1 MAQNIT
7 KYHAKYYAHLLT
19 QKAIGDGINS
29 LSQSLLSASVDINP
43 HQIEAALFAFK
54 SPLSK
59 GVVLADEVGLGKTI
73 EAGLVLC
80 QYWAIGKRKI
90 IVVCPAALRKQ
101 WSFELTDKFGIA
113 NEILDTKNFNEY
125 VRSGKNPLGQKR
137 VLICSYNFVARH
149 RDEIRLHNFDL
160 AVIDEAH
167 KLRNVYRNSAKTAN
181 AVKDALGNS
190 KKLLLTAT
198 PFQNSLMELFGL
210 TSVINSNIFGS
221 AKSFRSN
228 YGSGDNNSDLRDRL
242 QNIYIRTLRKNVKE
256 YINYTNRLPFTQNF
270 DTTDIE
276 FELYQEIS
284 EFLRR
289 DDIYS
294 VPHQQKKLTTMII
307 RKILASS
314 TFALIS
320 TLTNIKSRLEKM
332 LADNAQLKLDLK
344 DIVDDEDEMEIIA
357 AEADDEGYGEEDFA
371 DEEDDTIDI
380 DKLKAEIELLG
391 KFIDKAR
398 KIGHDSKSDALLTAL
413 EQSFAMQAKTGAAR
427 KALIFTEST
436 KTQTYLR
443 DFLEANGYEGKIV
456 LFNGRGSDPVTTQ
469 IYNEWVLDNPNRV
482 SGIRAADRRL
492 AVVDYFR
499 NTAEIM
505 IATEAAAEGLNLQF
519 CSLVIN
525 YDLPWNPQRIEQRIG
540 RCHRYGQK
548 FDVVVVN
555 FVNRRN
561 YADVRV
567 FALLQ
572 EKFNLFDDIF
582 GASDEVLGRA
592 DAIDFETR
600 IWEIYQQC
608 RTEDEINAA
617 FNRLQED
624 MQEEIDERM
633 QTTRAE
639 VLEHFDI
646 DVQERLRLAKSETGA
661 FLNRYEHIFW
671 ALTHYILDDVATFN
685 DEHHSFT
692 LHRKVAG
699 CPTTKYD
706 LLSQVTDGVPYR
718 LSHPLAQYV
727 IDNALA
733 IDTDEST
740 DIVFN
745 SADTAVNVALPE
757 NLKGAHGYMVLTNLD
772 ISSFEDEQYTLF
784 TAFTDDGRFLSQEQC
799 EKLFLLGGIEKEA
812 TAIPDDILKRLGINA
827 DQHIKGKLADI
838 DSRNLDIYREEE
850 NRIYRW
856 ERDVVDAIERE
867 LDQVKRNIR
876 EADRQARAATNIEEK
891 INLERRAEEL
901 RSLKRRKRNELE
913 DREEEVAER
922 RRHFIKE
929 LENRMIKSSTCADVF
944 HISWCVK

>member
-1 MAQNIT
+1 MPQSIT

-125 VRSGKNPLGQKR
+125 LRIGKNPLAQKY
-137 VLICSYNFVARH
+137 VVICSYNFVARH
-149 RDEIRLHNFDL
+149 REEIRLHNFDI

-210 TSVINSNIFGS
+210 TSVINENIFGS

-242 QNIYIRTLRKNVKE
+242 QNIYVRTLRKDVKE
-256 YINYTNRLPFTQNF
+256 YINYTNRLPLTQNF

-320 TLTNIKSRLEKM
+320 TLTNIKTRLEKM
-332 LADNAQLKLDLK
+332 LAENMQLKLDLQ

-357 AEADDEGYGEEDFA
+357 AEADDEGYSESDFA
-371 DEEDDTIDI
+371 EEEDDAIDTE
-380 DKLKAEIELLG
+380 KLKAEIELLG

-413 EQSFAMQAKTGAAR
+413 EQSFAMQAKTGAVR

-436 KTQTYLR
+436 KTQIYLR
-443 DFLEANGYEGKIV
+443 DFLEANGYKGKIV
-456 LFNGRGSDPVTTQ
+456 LFSGRGSDPVTTQ

-499 NTAEIM
+499 DTAEIM

-567 FALLQ
+567 YALLQ

-608 RTEDEINAA
+608 RTEDEINTA

-671 ALTHYILDDVATFN
+671 ALTHYILKDEASFD

-692 LHRKVAG
+692 LQHKVAG
-699 CPTTKYD
+699 CPATKYD
-706 LLSQVTDGVPYR
+706 LLSQVSDGVPYR
-718 LSHPLAQYV
+718 LSHPLAQHV
-727 IDNALA
+727 IATALA
-733 IDTDEST
+733 IDTDDSA

-745 SADTAVNVALPE
+745 SGDTAVNVALPE
-757 NLKGAHGYMVLTNLD
+757 KLRGAHGYMVLTNLD

-784 TAFTDDGRFLSQEQC
+784 TAFTDDGYFLSQEEC
-799 EKLFLLGGIEKEA
+799 EKLFLLGGKEKNA
-812 TAIPDDILKRLGINA
+812 TDIPNEILRRLGINA
-827 DQHIKGKLADI
+827 SQHVKGKLADI

-856 ERDVVDAIERE
+856 ERDVIDAIERE
-867 LDQVKRNIR
+867 LEQVKRNIR

-891 INLERRAEEL
+891 INLERRAEDL

-929 LENRMIKSSTCADVF
+929 LENRMIKSSTYADVF